1 MSEAGD
7 AHGMATRSLS
17 LADPAS
23 LVRVYPAHAQF
34 RMVWFLKDTRTKE
47 HRRRKGSKPYPQ
59 NWLAERKPCLIW
71 QPEDLRD
78 DETK

>member
-7 AHGMATRSLS
+7 ANGMATRSLS

-34 RMVWFLKDTRTKE
+34 RMVWFLSKREYWYGAGHGIDNPKE
-47 HRRRKGSKPYPQ
+47 FHKS
-59 NWLAERKPCLIW
+59 ERKPCLVW

-78 DETK
+78 E